1 MVTEGITDP
10 AAIDPTIGTEPEGAM
25 EAAGETETTEY
36 ADVVPAETEET
47 VDSVQELYDS
57 LMACTT
63 LDEINAILCPET
75 EEEQAAVEALIAQ
88 FTEEQN
94 EALSAKME
102 ELGAYDV
109 SLDSAN
115 SENITIPSIAVGN
128 YYTVYKGW
136 AEKNTTDRKLSL
148 SAVISGTNTSVEG
161 FRIEAYIR
169 SSDNSWQGY
178 KLWVG
183 NSVEPGTYTVKVS
196 YLGGQNADRPNQTDT
211 LTVTVINNNVQAGVY
226 YLLSPTGNPA
236 SNVEADWSS
245 RLGYGTIDKRPSS
258 GATYTNNKN
267 NFSPDAFV
275 LTMPDGLTKQT
286 DGSYI
291 LDKNTYPTQWNA
303 IWTAYK
309 SSWEAENGGITLNE
323 DDVVD
328 IYIKPYKLAQ
338 ATWDTRTAAQK
349 DKEADHIDCT
359 VSVKLKN
366 IYGVRF
372 YVTKPGQVMTLVDS
386 TSYKINET
394 IQKTTKVP
402 TNTNGAFPETLVVDG
417 VTYKFDGWYNEAG
430 TKVAESGWPYTP
442 NNSELLDG
450 FVDFYARYVP
460 ATYTLTITKE
470 VSGNMLSHNDSF
482 GFTVSGNVAE
492 ADKSFTLKHGET
504 KTITVTVGDE
514 ITITEASGNYTTTYQ
529 IGSGAVQEGNVA
541 TITVSGDETISFVN
555 TRNVTIDTG
564 VILDTLPY
572 ILILAVVVIGVAALT
587 KRRRNRDDD

>member
-1 MVTEGITDP
+1 MVTEGTTDP
-10 AAIDPTIGTEPEGAM
+10 TAIDPTTGTEPEGTM

-36 ADVVPAETEET
+36 ADVVPTETEET
-47 VDSVQELYDS
+47 ADPVQELYDN

-75 EEEQAAVEALIAQ
+75 EEEQAAVEALVAQ

-109 SLDSAN
+109 ELDGN
-115 SENITIPSIAVGN
+115 TSESITISSIAAGN
-128 YYTVYKGW
+128 YYTVYKRW
-136 AEKNTTDRKLSL
+136 AEGNTTDRGLSL
-148 SAVISGTNTSVEG
+148 SAVIRGTNTRVEG
-161 FRIEAYIR
+161 FRVEAYKR
-169 SSDNSWQGY
+169 TSDSSWQGY

-183 NSVEPGTYTVKVS
+183 NSVEPGTYTVEVS
-196 YLGGQNADRPNQTDT
+196 YLGGQNADKWDQTDT
-211 LTVTVINNNVQAGVY
+211 LTVTVINNNVRAGVY

-236 SNVEADWSS
+236 SNAVKEWSG

-258 GATYTNNKN
+258 GATYTNSKN
-267 NFSPDAFV
+267 NLSPDAFV
-275 LTMPDGLTKQT
+275 ITMPSGLTKQT

-291 LDKNTYPTQWNA
+291 LDKNTYPTQWNE

-309 SSWEAENGGITLNE
+309 SSWEAENDGVALSE
-323 DDVVD
+323 DDVVN
-328 IYIKPYKLAQ
+328 IYIKPYKLSQ
-338 ATWDTRTAAQK
+338 ANADTRTANS
-349 DKEADHIDCT
+349 DPDHIDCT

-372 YVTKPGQVMTLVDS
+372 YVTKPGKLMTLVDS
-386 TSYKINET
+386 TSYKTNEA
-394 IQKTTKVP
+394 IQKTTKAP
-402 TNTNGAFPETLVVDG
+402 TDAKGNYPETLVVDG

-442 NNSELLDG
+442 NAKELNDG
-450 FVDFYARYVP
+450 FVDFFAKYVP

-492 ADKSFTLKHGET
+492 ADKSFALKHGET

-564 VILDTLPY
+564 VILDALPY

>member
-10 AAIDPTIGTEPEGAM
+10 AAIDPTTGTEPEGTM

-36 ADVVPAETEET
+36 ADVVPTETEET
-47 VDSVQELYDS
+47 ADPVQELYDN

-75 EEEQAAVEALIAQ
+75 EEEQAAVEALVAQ

-109 SLDSAN
+109 ELDGAT
-115 SENITIPSIAVGN
+115 SESITISSIAAGN
-128 YYTVYKGW
+128 YYTVFKGW
-136 AEKNTTDRKLSL
+136 DKGNTTDRGLSL
-148 SAVISGTNTSVEG
+148 SAVIRGTNTQVEG
-161 FRIEAYIR
+161 FRVEAYTR
-169 SSDNSWQGY
+169 ASDGSWQGY

-183 NSVEPGTYTVKVS
+183 NSVDPGTYTVTVF
-196 YLGGQNADRPNQTDT
+196 YLGGLNADNPNQKDT

-236 SNVEADWSS
+236 SNAVKEWSG

-258 GATYTNNKN
+258 GATYTNSKN
-267 NFSPDAFV
+267 NLSPDAFV
-275 LTMPDGLTKQT
+275 ITMPSGLTKQT

-291 LDKNTYPTQWNA
+291 LDKNTYPTQWNE

-309 SSWEAENGGITLNE
+309 SSWEAENDGVTLSE
-323 DDVVD
+323 DDVVN
-328 IYIKPYKLAQ
+328 IYIKPYKLSQ
-338 ATWDTRTAAQK
+338 ANADTRTANS
-349 DKEADHIDCT
+349 DPDHIDCT

-372 YVTKPGQVMTLVDS
+372 YVTKPGKLMTLVDS
-386 TSYKINET
+386 TSYKTNEA
-394 IQKTTKVP
+394 IQKTTKAP
-402 TNTNGAFPETLVVDG
+402 TDAKGNYPETLVVDG

-442 NNSELLDG
+442 NENELTDG
-450 FVDFYARYVP
+450 FVDFFAKYVP

-572 ILILAVVVIGVAALT
+572 ILILAVVVIGVVALT
-587 KRRRNRDDD
+587 KRRRSRDDD

>member
-1 MVTEGITDP
+1 MVTEGITDL
-10 AAIDPTIGTEPEGAM
+10 AAIDSTTGTEPEGTM

-36 ADVVPAETEET
+36 ADVVPTETEET
-47 VDSVQELYDS
+47 ADPVQELYDN

-75 EEEQAAVEALIAQ
+75 EEEQAAVEALVAQ

-109 SLDSAN
+109 ELDGN
-115 SENITIPSIAVGN
+115 TSESITISSIAAGN

-136 AEKNTTDRKLSL
+136 AEGNTTDRGLSL
-148 SAVISGTNTSVEG
+148 SAVIRGTNTRVEG
-161 FRIEAYIR
+161 FRVEAYKR
-169 SSDNSWQGY
+169 TSDSSWQGY

-183 NSVEPGTYTVKVS
+183 NSVEPGTYTVEVS
-196 YLGGQNADRPNQTDT
+196 YRGGQNADKWGQTDT
-211 LTVTVINNNVQAGVY
+211 LTVTVINNNVRAGVY

-236 SNVEADWSS
+236 SNAVKEWSG

-258 GATYTNNKN
+258 GATYTNSKN
-267 NFSPDAFV
+267 NLSPDAFV
-275 LTMPDGLTKQT
+275 ITMPSGLTKQT

-291 LDKNTYPTQWNA
+291 LDKNTYPTQWNE

-309 SSWEAENGGITLNE
+309 SSWEAENDGVALSE
-323 DDVVD
+323 DDVVN
-328 IYIKPYKLAQ
+328 IYIKPYKLSQ
-338 ATWDTRTAAQK
+338 ANADTRTANS
-349 DKEADHIDCT
+349 DPDHIDCT

-372 YVTKPGQVMTLVDS
+372 YVTKPGKLMTLVDS
-386 TSYKINET
+386 TSYKTNEA
-394 IQKTTKVP
+394 IQKTTKAP
-402 TNTNGAFPETLVVDG
+402 TDAKGNYPETLVVDG

-442 NNSELLDG
+442 NAKELNDG
-450 FVDFYARYVP
+450 FVDFFAKYVP

-492 ADKSFTLKHGET
+492 ADKSFALKHGET

-572 ILILAVVVIGVAALT
+572 ILILAVVAIGVAALT